1 MKSILSI
8 ILIFSISFLFA
19 QNDNFS
25 NNQSSTS
32 TGISSPFNNSF
43 GGSTYYTNPKEFVMG
58 SIYLYDN
65 WENTGIVYT
74 ITNQKFVLQN
84 INLNIERNAFQ
95 VKISKDSIFTYNFNN
110 IEKFEVKNKVF
121 KNFYSEDGK
130 RIYEIIYE
138 SDDFTILKGFHIEFV
153 DGSANPMVNR
163 PNARYIRKTTY
174 YLRRSSSIKPY
185 KLSKKKIVKL
195 IEDQDRVAKLVQFM
209 DDNKLSYKKSEDLKK
224 GLEYSAL
231 N

>member
-1 MKSILSI
+1 MKSVLSI
-8 ILIFSISFLFA
+8 ILIFSISFLSA

-58 SIYLYDN
+58 SIYLYDD

-74 ITNQKFVLQN
+74 RTNQKFVLQN
-84 INLNIERNAFQ
+84 LNLNIQRNAFQ
-95 VKISKDSIFTYNFNN
+95 VKISKDSLFTYNFNN
-110 IEKFEVKNKVF
+110 IEKFVVNNIIY

-153 DGSANPMVNR
+153 TGSANPMVNR
-163 PNARYIRKTTY
+163 PNARYIRKKTY
-174 YLRRSSSIKPY
+174 YLRKDKNIKPY

-195 IEDQDRVAKLVQFM
+195 IDDQERIAKLEQFM
-209 DDNKLSYKKSEDLKK
+209 EENKLSYKKSEDLKK
-224 GLEYSAL
+224 GLEFSAL